1 MTKATAAAI
10 MEKSMNAVI
19 TRKSIPV
26 AEAAEAAEEAAD
38 HSRRLLAAMWERLAG
53 HIIEEHLMTVPSL
66 ILPTTAGNLWNSSV
80 VQDR

>member
-26 AEAAEAAEEAAD
+26 AEAAEAAPESVEEVVANEEEAPAD
-38 HSRRLLAAMWERLAG
+38 AE
-53 HIIEEHLMTVPSL
+53 
-66 ILPTTAGNLWNSSV
+66 
-80 VQDR
+80 